1 MTREKREI
9 QLKLIVMNFLQFF
22 IWGAWLIS
30 MGRYMGNVMHYDG
43 QQVGGLFA
51 TAGFAAIITPALT
64 GIIADRWIGAER
76 LLAICHLLT
85 GACLIAV
92 GLLPVGTPFA
102 TTWVVIFG
110 VNLFFMPTLSLS
122 NTVAYHALGTV
133 QADIVKDFPP
143 IRVWGTIG
151 FIVAM
156 WLVNL
161 FKWMDSPMQFHLGAF
176 AAIALAIYSWTLLPA
191 VPHGIKKEE
200 VRRRSLLSTL
210 GLDALVLF
218 KNRQMAIFFIFCI
231 LLGAALQVT
240 NAYGNMYLDSFKTV
254 SEYADSFAVKY
265 PNILLSLSQI
275 SETLFILAIPFFL
288 KRFGIKGV
296 MTMSFIAWFLRFG
309 LFGLGDPGMPGVIA
323 LILSMVVYGMA
334 FDFFNISGSMFV
346 DQSVSPTMRASAQG
360 LFLLMT
366 NGLGVV
372 IGSLGAGWVVEY
384 FTVDNVTQWTTVWYL
399 FASYALVTGI
409 LFWLL
414 FHPKRLST
422 TQEAS

>member
-1 MTREKREI
+1 MTKEKEQI
-9 QLKLIVMNFLQFF
+9 KLKLIVMNFLQFF

-30 MGRYMGNVMHYDG
+30 MGRYMGNVMQYDG
-43 QQVGGLFA
+43 QEVGGLFA

-64 GIIADRWIGAER
+64 GIIADRWVGAER
-76 LLAICHLLT
+76 LLSICHLLT

-92 GLLPVGTPFA
+92 GFLPVGTPFA
-102 TTWVVIFG
+102 TTWLVIFG

-161 FKWMDSPMQFHLGAF
+161 FKWMDSPMQFNLGAF
-176 AAIALAIYSWTLLPA
+176 AAIALAIYAWTLPA
-191 VPHGIKKEE
+191 VPHGVKKAQEG
-200 VRRRSLLSTL
+200 RRSLLSIL

-218 KNRQMAIFFIFCI
+218 KNRQMAVFFTFCI

-240 NAYGNMYLDSFKTV
+240 NAYGNMYLDHFKGV
-254 SEYADSFAVKY
+254 AEYADSFAVKY

-296 MTMSFIAWFLRFG
+296 MTMSFAAWFLRFG
-309 LFGLGDPGMPGVIA
+309 LFGIGNPGMPGIIA
-323 LILSMVVYGMA
+323 LVLSMVVYGMA

-346 DQSVSPTMRASAQG
+346 DQSVSPSMRASAQG

-372 IGSLGAGWVVEY
+372 IGSLGAGWVVEH
-384 FTVDNVTQWTTVWYL
+384 FTIAKVTDWTTVWYI
-399 FASYALVTGI
+399 FAGYALVTGV
-409 LFWLL
+409 LFLLL
-414 FHPKRLST
+414 FHPKQLSKA
-422 TQEAS
+422 QSA

>member
-1 MTREKREI
+1 MTKEKEQI
-9 QLKLIVMNFLQFF
+9 KLKLIVMNFLQFF
-22 IWGAWLIS
+22 VWGAWLIS
-30 MGRYMGNVMHYDG
+30 MGRYMGNVMQYDG
-43 QQVGGLFA
+43 QEVGGLFA

-64 GIIADRWIGAER
+64 GIIADRWVGAER
-76 LLAICHLLT
+76 LLSICHLLT

-92 GLLPVGTPFA
+92 GFLPVGTPFA
-102 TTWVVIFG
+102 TTWLVIFG

-161 FKWMDSPMQFHLGAF
+161 FKWMDSPMQFNLGAF
-176 AAIALAIYSWTLLPA
+176 AAIALAIYAWTLPA
-191 VPHGIKKEE
+191 VPHGVKKTQEG
-200 VRRRSLLSTL
+200 RRSLLSIL

-218 KNRQMAIFFIFCI
+218 KNRQMAVFFTFCV

-240 NAYGNMYLDSFKTV
+240 NAYGNMYLDHFKGV
-254 SEYADSFAVKY
+254 AEYADSFAVKY

-296 MTMSFIAWFLRFG
+296 MTMSFAAWFLRFG
-309 LFGLGDPGMPGVIA
+309 LFGIGDPGMPGIIA
-323 LILSMVVYGMA
+323 LVLSMVVYGMA

-346 DQSVSPTMRASAQG
+346 DQSVSPSMRASAQG

-372 IGSLGAGWVVEY
+372 IGSLGAGWVVEH
-384 FTVDNVTQWTTVWYL
+384 FTIAKVTDWTTVWYI
-399 FASYALVTGI
+399 FAGYALVTGV
-409 LFWLL
+409 LFLLL
-414 FHPKRLST
+414 FHPKQLSKA
-422 TQEAS
+422 QSA

>member
-1 MTREKREI
+1 MTKEKDQI
-9 QLKLIVMNFLQFF
+9 KLKLIVMNFLQFF

-30 MGRYMGNVMHYDG
+30 MGRYMGNVMQYDG
-43 QQVGGLFA
+43 QEVGGLFA

-76 LLAICHLLT
+76 LLSICHLLT

-92 GLLPVGTPFA
+92 GFLPVGTPFA
-102 TTWVVIFG
+102 TTWLVIFG

-161 FKWMDSPMQFHLGAF
+161 FKWMDSPMQFNLGAF
-176 AAIALAIYSWTLLPA
+176 AAIALAIYAWTLPA
-191 VPHGIKKEE
+191 VPHGVKKAQEG
-200 VRRRSLLSTL
+200 RRSLLSIL

-218 KNRQMAIFFIFCI
+218 KNRQMAVFFTFCI

-240 NAYGNMYLDSFKTV
+240 NAYGNMYLDHFKGVT
-254 SEYADSFAVKY
+254 EYADSFAVKY

-296 MTMSFIAWFLRFG
+296 MTMSFAAWFLRFG
-309 LFGLGDPGMPGVIA
+309 LFGIGDPGMPGIIA
-323 LILSMVVYGMA
+323 LVLSMVVYGMA

-346 DQSVSPTMRASAQG
+346 DQSVSPSMRASAQG

-372 IGSLGAGWVVEY
+372 IGSLGAGWVVEH
-384 FTVDNVTQWTTVWYL
+384 FTIAKVTDWTTVWYI
-399 FASYALVTGI
+399 FAGYALVTGV
-409 LFWLL
+409 LFLLL
-414 FHPKRLST
+414 FHPKQLSKA
-422 TQEAS
+422 QSA

>member
-1 MTREKREI
+1 MTKEKEQI
-9 QLKLIVMNFLQFF
+9 KLKLIVMNFLQFF

-30 MGRYMGNVMHYDG
+30 MGRYMGNVMQYDG
-43 QQVGGLFA
+43 QEVGGLFA

-64 GIIADRWIGAER
+64 GIIADRWVGAER
-76 LLAICHLLT
+76 LLSICHLLT

-92 GLLPVGTPFA
+92 GFLPVGTPFA
-102 TTWVVIFG
+102 TTWLVIFG

-161 FKWMDSPMQFHLGAF
+161 FKWMDSPMQFNLGAL
-176 AAIALAIYSWTLLPA
+176 AAIVLAIYAWTLPA
-191 VPHGIKKEE
+191 VPHGVKKVQEG
-200 VRRRSLLSTL
+200 RRSLLSIL

-218 KNRQMAIFFIFCI
+218 KNRQMAVFFTFCI

-240 NAYGNMYLDSFKTV
+240 NAYGNMYLDHFKGVT
-254 SEYADSFAVKY
+254 EYADSFAVKY

-296 MTMSFIAWFLRFG
+296 MTMSFAAWFLRFG
-309 LFGLGDPGMPGVIA
+309 LFGIGDPGMPGIIA

-346 DQSVSPTMRASAQG
+346 DQSVSPSMRASAQG

-372 IGSLGAGWVVEY
+372 IGSLGAGWVVEHY
-384 FTVDNVTQWTTVWYL
+384 TTSGVTAWTTVWYI
-399 FASYALVTGI
+399 FAGYALVTGL

-414 FHPKRLST
+414 FHPKQLST
-422 TQEAS
+422 AQSA

>member
-1 MTREKREI
+1 MTKEKEQI
-9 QLKLIVMNFLQFF
+9 KLKLIVMNFLQFF

-30 MGRYMGNVMHYDG
+30 MGRYMGNVMQYDG
-43 QQVGGLFA
+43 QEVGGLFA

-76 LLAICHLLT
+76 LLSICHLLT

-92 GLLPVGTPFA
+92 GFLPVGTPFA
-102 TTWVVIFG
+102 TTWLVIFG

-161 FKWMDSPMQFHLGAF
+161 FKWMDSPMQFNLGAF
-176 AAIALAIYSWTLLPA
+176 AAIALAIYAWTLPA
-191 VPHGIKKEE
+191 VPHGVKKAQEGP
-200 VRRRSLLSTL
+200 RSLLSIL

-218 KNRQMAIFFIFCI
+218 KNRQMAVFFTFCI

-240 NAYGNMYLDSFKTV
+240 NAYGNMYLDHFKGV
-254 SEYADSFAVKY
+254 AEYADSFAVKY

-296 MTMSFIAWFLRFG
+296 MTMSFAAWFLRFG
-309 LFGLGDPGMPGVIA
+309 LFGIGDPGMPGIIA
-323 LILSMVVYGMA
+323 LVLSMVVYGMA

-346 DQSVSPTMRASAQG
+346 DQSVSPSMRASAQG

-372 IGSLGAGWVVEY
+372 IGSLGAGWVVEH
-384 FTVDNVTQWTTVWYL
+384 FTIAKVTDWTTVWYI
-399 FASYALVTGI
+399 FAGYALVTGV
-409 LFWLL
+409 LFLLL
-414 FHPKRLST
+414 FHPKQLSKA
-422 TQEAS
+422 QSA

>member
-1 MTREKREI
+1 MTKEKEQI
-9 QLKLIVMNFLQFF
+9 KLKLIVMNFLQFF

-30 MGRYMGNVMHYDG
+30 MGRYMGNVMQYDG
-43 QQVGGLFA
+43 QEVGGLFA

-76 LLAICHLLT
+76 LLSICHLLT

-92 GLLPVGTPFA
+92 GCLPMGTPFA
-102 TTWVVIFG
+102 TTWLVIFG

-161 FKWMDSPMQFHLGAF
+161 FKWMDSPMQFNLGAF
-176 AAIALAIYSWTLLPA
+176 AAIVLAIYAWTLPA
-191 VPHGIKKEE
+191 VPHGVKKAQEG
-200 VRRRSLLSTL
+200 RRSLLSIL

-218 KNRQMAIFFIFCI
+218 KNRQMAVFFTFCI

-240 NAYGNMYLDSFKTV
+240 NAYGNMYLDHFKGAA
-254 SEYADSFAVKY
+254 EYADSFAVKY

-296 MTMSFIAWFLRFG
+296 MTMSFAAWFLRFG
-309 LFGLGDPGMPGVIA
+309 LFGLGDPGMPGIIA
-323 LILSMVVYGMA
+323 LVLSMVVYGMA

-346 DQSVSPTMRASAQG
+346 DQSVSPSMRASAQG

-372 IGSLGAGWVVEY
+372 IGSLGAGWVVEH
-384 FTVDNVTQWTTVWYL
+384 FTTAGVTAWTTVWYI
-399 FASYALVTGI
+399 FAGYALITGI

-414 FHPKRLST
+414 FHPKQLATAQS
-422 TQEAS
+422 A

>member
-1 MTREKREI
+1 MTKEKEQI
-9 QLKLIVMNFLQFF
+9 KLKLIVMNFLQFF

-30 MGRYMGNVMHYDG
+30 MGRYMGNVMQYDG
-43 QQVGGLFA
+43 QEVGGLFA

-76 LLAICHLLT
+76 LLSICHLLT

-92 GLLPVGTPFA
+92 GFLPVGTPFA
-102 TTWVVIFG
+102 TTWLVIFG

-161 FKWMDSPMQFHLGAF
+161 FKWMDSPMQFNLGAL
-176 AAIALAIYSWTLLPA
+176 AAIVLAIYAWTLPA
-191 VPHGIKKEE
+191 VPHGVKKAQEG
-200 VRRRSLLSTL
+200 RRSLLSIL

-218 KNRQMAIFFIFCI
+218 KNRQMAVFFTFCI

-240 NAYGNMYLDSFKTV
+240 NAYGNMYLDHFKGVT
-254 SEYADSFAVKY
+254 EYADSFAVKY

-296 MTMSFIAWFLRFG
+296 MTMSFAAWFLRFG
-309 LFGLGDPGMPGVIA
+309 LFGIGDPGMPGIIA

-346 DQSVSPTMRASAQG
+346 DQSVSPSMRASAQG

-372 IGSLGAGWVVEY
+372 IGSLGAGWVVEHY
-384 FTVDNVTQWTTVWYL
+384 TSSGVTAWTTVWYI
-399 FASYALVTGI
+399 FAGYALVTGL
-409 LFWLL
+409 LFWIL
-414 FHPKRLST
+414 FHPKQLST
-422 TQEAS
+422 AQSA

>member
-1 MTREKREI
+1 MTKEKEQI
-9 QLKLIVMNFLQFF
+9 KLKLIVMNFLQFF

-30 MGRYMGNVMHYDG
+30 MGRYMGNVMQYDG
-43 QQVGGLFA
+43 QEVGGLFA

-76 LLAICHLLT
+76 LLSICHLLT

-92 GLLPVGTPFA
+92 GCLPMGTPFA
-102 TTWVVIFG
+102 TTWLVFFG

-161 FKWMDSPMQFHLGAF
+161 FKWMDSPMQFNLGAF
-176 AAIALAIYSWTLLPA
+176 AAIVLAIYAWTLPA
-191 VPHGIKKEE
+191 VPHGVKKSQEG
-200 VRRRSLLSTL
+200 RRSLLSIL

-218 KNRQMAIFFIFCI
+218 KNRQMAVFFTFCI

-240 NAYGNMYLDSFKTV
+240 NAYGNMYLDHFKGAA
-254 SEYADSFAVKY
+254 EYADSFAVKY

-296 MTMSFIAWFLRFG
+296 MTMSFAAWFLRFG
-309 LFGLGDPGMPGVIA
+309 LFGLGDPGMPGIIA
-323 LILSMVVYGMA
+323 LVLSMVVYGMA

-346 DQSVSPTMRASAQG
+346 DQSVSPSMRASAQG

-372 IGSLGAGWVVEY
+372 IGSLGAGWVVEH
-384 FTVDNVTQWTTVWYL
+384 FTTAGVTAWTTVWYI
-399 FASYALVTGI
+399 FAGYALITGI

-414 FHPKRLST
+414 FHPKQLATAQS
-422 TQEAS
+422 A

>member
-1 MTREKREI
+1 MTKEKEQI
-9 QLKLIVMNFLQFF
+9 KLKLIVMNFLQFF

-30 MGRYMGNVMHYDG
+30 MGRYMGNVMQYDG
-43 QQVGGLFA
+43 QEVGGLFA

-76 LLAICHLLT
+76 LLSICHLLT

-92 GLLPVGTPFA
+92 GCLPMGTSFA
-102 TTWVVIFG
+102 TTWLVIFG

-161 FKWMDSPMQFHLGAF
+161 FKWMDSPMQFNLGAF
-176 AAIALAIYSWTLLPA
+176 AAIVLAIYAWTLPA
-191 VPHGIKKEE
+191 VPHGVKKSQEG
-200 VRRRSLLSTL
+200 RRSLLSIL

-218 KNRQMAIFFIFCI
+218 KNRQMAVFFTFCI

-240 NAYGNMYLDSFKTV
+240 NAYGNMYLDHFKGVT
-254 SEYADSFAVKY
+254 EYADSFAVKY

-296 MTMSFIAWFLRFG
+296 MTMSFAAWFLRFG
-309 LFGLGDPGMPGVIA
+309 LFGLGDPGMPGIIA
-323 LILSMVVYGMA
+323 LVLSMVVYGMA

-346 DQSVSPTMRASAQG
+346 DQSVSPSMRASAQG

-372 IGSLGAGWVVEY
+372 IGSLGAGWVVEH
-384 FTVDNVTQWTTVWYL
+384 FTTAGVTAWTTVWYI
-399 FASYALVTGI
+399 FAGYALITGI

-414 FHPKRLST
+414 FHPKQLATAQS
-422 TQEAS
+422 A

>member
-1 MTREKREI
+1 MTKEKEQI
-9 QLKLIVMNFLQFF
+9 KLKLIVMNFLQFF

-30 MGRYMGNVMHYDG
+30 MGRYMGNVMQYDG
-43 QQVGGLFA
+43 QEVGGLFA

-76 LLAICHLLT
+76 LLSICHLLT

-92 GLLPVGTPFA
+92 GCLPVGTSFA
-102 TTWVVIFG
+102 TTWLVIFG

-161 FKWMDSPMQFHLGAF
+161 FKWMDSPMQFNLGAF
-176 AAIALAIYSWTLLPA
+176 AAIVLAIYAWTLPA
-191 VPHGIKKEE
+191 VPHGVKKSQEG
-200 VRRRSLLSTL
+200 RRSLLSIL

-218 KNRQMAIFFIFCI
+218 KNRQMAVFFTFCI

-240 NAYGNMYLDSFKTV
+240 NAYGNMYLDHFKGVT
-254 SEYADSFAVKY
+254 EYADSFAVKY

-296 MTMSFIAWFLRFG
+296 MTMSFAAWFLRFG
-309 LFGLGDPGMPGVIA
+309 LFGLGDPGMPGIIA
-323 LILSMVVYGMA
+323 LVLSMVVYGMA

-346 DQSVSPTMRASAQG
+346 DQSVSPSMRASAQG

-372 IGSLGAGWVVEY
+372 IGSLGAGWVVEH
-384 FTVDNVTQWTTVWYL
+384 FTTAGVTAWTTVWYI
-399 FASYALVTGI
+399 FAGYALITGI

-414 FHPKRLST
+414 FHPKQLATAQS
-422 TQEAS
+422 A

>member
-1 MTREKREI
+1 MTKEKEQI
-9 QLKLIVMNFLQFF
+9 KLKLIVMNFLQFF

-30 MGRYMGNVMHYDG
+30 MGRYMGNVMQYDG
-43 QQVGGLFA
+43 QEVGGLFA

-76 LLAICHLLT
+76 LLSICHLLT

-92 GLLPVGTPFA
+92 GFLPVGTPFA
-102 TTWVVIFG
+102 TTWLVIFG

-161 FKWMDSPMQFHLGAF
+161 FKWMDSPMQFNLGAF
-176 AAIALAIYSWTLLPA
+176 AAIVLAIYAWTLPA
-191 VPHGIKKEE
+191 VPHGVKKVQEG
-200 VRRRSLLSTL
+200 RRSLLSIL

-218 KNRQMAIFFIFCI
+218 KNRQMAVFFTFCI

-240 NAYGNMYLDSFKTV
+240 NAYGNMYLDHFKGVT
-254 SEYADSFAVKY
+254 EYADSFAVKY

-296 MTMSFIAWFLRFG
+296 MTMSFAAWFLRFG
-309 LFGLGDPGMPGVIA
+309 LFGIGDPGMPGIIA

-346 DQSVSPTMRASAQG
+346 DQSVSPSMRASAQG

-372 IGSLGAGWVVEY
+372 IGSLGAGWVVEHY
-384 FTVDNVTQWTTVWYL
+384 TTSGVTAWTTVWYI
-399 FASYALVTGI
+399 FAGYALITGI

-414 FHPKRLST
+414 FHPKQLATAQS
-422 TQEAS
+422 A

>member
-1 MTREKREI
+1 MTKEKEQI
-9 QLKLIVMNFLQFF
+9 KLKLIVMNFLQFF

-30 MGRYMGNVMHYDG
+30 MGRYMGNVMQYDG
-43 QQVGGLFA
+43 QEVGGLFA

-76 LLAICHLLT
+76 LLSICHLLT

-92 GLLPVGTPFA
+92 GCLPMGTSFA
-102 TTWVVIFG
+102 TTWLVIFG

-133 QADIVKDFPP
+133 HADIVKDFPP

-161 FKWMDSPMQFHLGAF
+161 FKWMDSPMQFNLGAF
-176 AAIALAIYSWTLLPA
+176 AAIVLAIYAWTLPA
-191 VPHGIKKEE
+191 VPHGVKKSQEG
-200 VRRRSLLSTL
+200 RRSLLSIL

-218 KNRQMAIFFIFCI
+218 KNRQMAVFFTFCV

-240 NAYGNMYLDSFKTV
+240 NAYGNMYLDHFKGAA
-254 SEYADSFAVKY
+254 EYADSFAVKY

-296 MTMSFIAWFLRFG
+296 MTMSFAAWFLRFG
-309 LFGLGDPGMPGVIA
+309 LFGLGDPGMPGIIA

-346 DQSVSPTMRASAQG
+346 DQSVSPSMRASAQG

-372 IGSLGAGWVVEY
+372 IGSLGAGWVVEH
-384 FTVDNVTQWTTVWYL
+384 FTTAGVTAWTTVWYI
-399 FASYALVTGI
+399 FAGYALITGI

-414 FHPKRLST
+414 FHPKQLATAQS
-422 TQEAS
+422 A

>member
-1 MTREKREI
+1 MTKEKEQI
-9 QLKLIVMNFLQFF
+9 KLKLIVMNFLQFF

-30 MGRYMGNVMHYDG
+30 MGRYMGNVMQYDG
-43 QQVGGLFA
+43 QEVGGLFA

-76 LLAICHLLT
+76 LLSICHLLT

-92 GLLPVGTPFA
+92 GCLPMGTSFA
-102 TTWVVIFG
+102 TTWLVIFG

-133 QADIVKDFPP
+133 HADIVKDFPP

-161 FKWMDSPMQFHLGAF
+161 FKWMDSPMQFNLGAF
-176 AAIALAIYSWTLLPA
+176 AAIVLAIYAWTLPA
-191 VPHGIKKEE
+191 VPHGVKKDQKG
-200 VRRRSLLSTL
+200 RRSLLSIL

-218 KNRQMAIFFIFCI
+218 KNRQMAVFFTFCI

-240 NAYGNMYLDSFKTV
+240 NAYGNMYLDHFKGVT
-254 SEYADSFAVKY
+254 EYADSFAVKY

-296 MTMSFIAWFLRFG
+296 MTMSFAAWFLRFG
-309 LFGLGDPGMPGVIA
+309 LFGLGDPGMPGIIA

-346 DQSVSPTMRASAQG
+346 DQSVSPSMRASAQG

-372 IGSLGAGWVVEY
+372 IGSLGAGWVVEH
-384 FTVDNVTQWTTVWYL
+384 FTTAGVTAWTTVWYI
-399 FASYALVTGI
+399 FAGYALITGI

-414 FHPKRLST
+414 FHPKQLATAQS
-422 TQEAS
+422 A

>member
-1 MTREKREI
+1 MTKEKEQI
-9 QLKLIVMNFLQFF
+9 KLKLIAMNFLQFF
-22 IWGAWLIS
+22 VWGAWLIS
-30 MGRYMGNVMHYDG
+30 MGRYMGNVMQYDG
-43 QQVGGLFA
+43 QEVGGLFA

-64 GIIADRWIGAER
+64 GIIADRWVGAER
-76 LLAICHLLT
+76 LLSFCHLLT

-92 GLLPVGTPFA
+92 GFLPVGTPFA
-102 TTWVVIFG
+102 TTWLVIFG

-161 FKWMDSPMQFHLGAF
+161 FKWMDSPMQFNLGAF
-176 AAIALAIYSWTLLPA
+176 AAIALAIYAWTLPA
-191 VPHGIKKEE
+191 VPHGVKKTQEG
-200 VRRRSLLSTL
+200 RRSLLSIL

-218 KNRQMAIFFIFCI
+218 KNRQMAVFFTFCV

-240 NAYGNMYLDSFKTV
+240 NAYGNMYLDHFKGV
-254 SEYADSFAVKY
+254 AEYADSFAVKY

-296 MTMSFIAWFLRFG
+296 MTMSFAAWFLRFG
-309 LFGLGDPGMPGVIA
+309 LFGIGDPGMPGIIA
-323 LILSMVVYGMA
+323 LVLSMVVYGMA

-346 DQSVSPTMRASAQG
+346 DQSVSPSMRASAQG

-372 IGSLGAGWVVEY
+372 IGSLGAGWVVEH
-384 FTVDNVTQWTTVWYL
+384 FTIAKVTDWTTVWYI
-399 FASYALVTGI
+399 FAGYALVTGV

-414 FHPKRLST
+414 FHPKQLSKA
-422 TQEAS
+422 QSA

>member
-1 MTREKREI
+1 M
-9 QLKLIVMNFLQFF
+9 
-22 IWGAWLIS
+22 
-30 MGRYMGNVMHYDG
+30 
-43 QQVGGLFA
+43 
-51 TAGFAAIITPALT
+51 
-64 GIIADRWIGAER
+64 
-76 LLAICHLLT
+76 
-85 GACLIAV
+85 
-92 GLLPVGTPFA
+92 GTPFA
-102 TTWVVIFG
+102 TTWLVIFG

-161 FKWMDSPMQFHLGAF
+161 FKWMDSPMQFNLGAF
-176 AAIALAIYSWTLLPA
+176 AAIVLAIYAWTLPA
-191 VPHGIKKEE
+191 VPHGVKKSQEG
-200 VRRRSLLSTL
+200 RRSLLSIL

-218 KNRQMAIFFIFCI
+218 KNRQMAVFFTFCI

-240 NAYGNMYLDSFKTV
+240 NAYGNMYLDHFKGVT
-254 SEYADSFAVKY
+254 EYADSFAVKY

-296 MTMSFIAWFLRFG
+296 MTMSFAAWFLRFG
-309 LFGLGDPGMPGVIA
+309 LFGLGDPGMPGIIA
-323 LILSMVVYGMA
+323 LVLSMVVYGMA

-346 DQSVSPTMRASAQG
+346 DQSVSPSMRASAQG

-372 IGSLGAGWVVEY
+372 IGSLGAGWVVEH
-384 FTVDNVTQWTTVWYL
+384 FTTAGVTAWTTVWYI
-399 FASYALVTGI
+399 FAGYALITGI

-414 FHPKRLST
+414 FHPKQLATAQS
-422 TQEAS
+422 A

>member
-1 MTREKREI
+1 MTKEKEQI
-9 QLKLIVMNFLQFF
+9 KLKLIVMNFLQFF

-30 MGRYMGNVMHYDG
+30 MGRYMGNVMQYDG
-43 QQVGGLFA
+43 QEVGGLFA

-64 GIIADRWIGAER
+64 GIIADRWVGAER
-76 LLAICHLLT
+76 LLSICHLLT

-92 GLLPVGTPFA
+92 GFLPVGTPFA
-102 TTWVVIFG
+102 TTWLVIFG

-161 FKWMDSPMQFHLGAF
+161 FKWMDSPMQFNLGAF
-176 AAIALAIYSWTLLPA
+176 AAIALAIYAWTLPA
-191 VPHGIKKEE
+191 VPHGVKKAQEG
-200 VRRRSLLSTL
+200 RRSLLSIL

-218 KNRQMAIFFIFCI
+218 KNRQMAVFFTFCI

-240 NAYGNMYLDSFKTV
+240 NAYGNMYLDHFKGV
-254 SEYADSFAVKY
+254 AEYADSFAVKY

-296 MTMSFIAWFLRFG
+296 MTMSFAAWFLRFG
-309 LFGLGDPGMPGVIA
+309 FFGIGDPGMPGIIA
-323 LILSMVVYGMA
+323 LVLSMVVYGMA

-346 DQSVSPTMRASAQG
+346 DQSVSPSMRASAQG

-372 IGSLGAGWVVEY
+372 IGSLGAGWVVEH
-384 FTVDNVTQWTTVWYL
+384 FTIAKVTDWTTVWYI
-399 FASYALVTGI
+399 FAGYALVTGV
-409 LFWLL
+409 LFLLL
-414 FHPKRLST
+414 FHPKQLSKA
-422 TQEAS
+422 QSA